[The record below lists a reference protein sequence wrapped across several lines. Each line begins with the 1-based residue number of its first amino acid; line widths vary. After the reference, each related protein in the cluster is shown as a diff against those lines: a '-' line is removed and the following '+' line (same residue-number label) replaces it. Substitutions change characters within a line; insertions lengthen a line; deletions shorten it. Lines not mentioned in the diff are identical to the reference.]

1 MIRNDITHFFVVE
14 PQINTFE
21 PILVGIGSDY
31 LILMEIGFQ
40 SFIPLA
46 WAKIE
51 IFTYQQKKDIV
62 IPYPNYEKDRK
73 VINFVTR
80 CSLCE
85 IKASFRVTIANIFCL
100 RDVSEKIHLYFI
112 PGRWILNPSY
122 LFVISYKLQH
132 SNHADHKEL
141 YVQFILSKSSQKLH
155 WCVIIRC

>member
-1 MIRNDITHFFVVE
+1 MQFNLKMIRNDITHFFVVE

-21 PILVGIGSDY
+21 TILVGIGSDY
-31 LILMEIGFQ
+31 LILLEIGFQ

-46 WAKIE
+46 CAKIE

-112 PGRWILNPSY
+112 PGR
-122 LFVISYKLQH
+122 
-132 SNHADHKEL
+132 
-141 YVQFILSKSSQKLH
+141 
-155 WCVIIRC
+155 